1 MYIDKIIV
9 PDQDNPRTLA
19 GRQNGWSGLQDSR
32 QTDRGGKFR
41 RSPVGKVYRNQ
52 RKQQKPI
59 SRSRYSRPLPGKSP
73 VIREGLKV
81 EQSAF

>member
-1 MYIDKIIV
+1 M
-9 PDQDNPRTLA
+9 PDQDYPGAIA
-19 GRQNGWSGLQDSR
+19 GRQNGRSGLQDSR
-32 QTDRGGKFR
+32 QTDRGRKFR
-41 RSPVGKVYRNQ
+41 RSPAGKVYRNQ